1 MAFVPT
7 YVPAPSRYF
16 NSARLFSTSA
26 WGRRDIHRLG
36 HFRSIHVRRPLSL
49 MSVNGKTRSSSE
61 PKIEPPPPE
70 LSSSAEEDSSNLNEH
85 PSASEFNPSPPQFK
99 RFRPLIGAYWLVL
112 IAYGFT
118 VSGPLITDNLLQ
130 LATGHFFEVNQILAT
145 EFNIIGALGINY
157 AMILNPGAS
166 RQRKWVP
173 TSFFSTMGV
182 FFGFFAVGPY
192 LTVREYAPQV
202 TKSEVEERGL
212 FNRALESRW
221 LALFTVAVNLGW
233 YAYGFGLFYKGSELW
248 HDFTFFSSLIEMA
261 RFIQTDKFVRIMS
274 IDFATLSLFLWGPL
288 TEDMRRRGWFK
299 KDNGFE
305 SICTAISILMT
316 PALGPSI
323 YALFRPSLPD
333 KIQVD
338 GDE

>member
-1 MAFVPT
+1 M
-7 YVPAPSRYF
+7 
-16 NSARLFSTSA
+16 
-26 WGRRDIHRLG
+26 
-36 HFRSIHVRRPLSL
+36 RRPLSL
-49 MSVNGKTRSSSE
+49 MSGNGKPGSSSE
-61 PKIEPPPPE
+61 PKIEPPPPQ
-70 LSSSAEEDSSNLNEH
+70 LSSSTEEDSSDLIEN
-85 PSASEFNPSPPQFK
+85 PPVSDFNPSPSQFK
-99 RFRPLIGAYWLVL
+99 RFRPLIGAYWLGL
-112 IAYGFT
+112 ITYGFT
-118 VSGPLITDNLLQ
+118 MSGPLFTDNLSQ

-145 EFNIIGALGINY
+145 EFNIIGALAINY

-182 FFGFFAVGPY
+182 FLGFFAIGPY

-202 TKSEVEERGL
+202 TKGEVEERGL
-212 FNRALESRW
+212 FSRALESRW
-221 LALFTVAVNLGW
+221 LALFTVAVNVGW
-233 YAYGFGLFYKGSELW
+233 YAFGLGLFYDGSELW
-248 HDFTFFSSLIEMA
+248 HDFTFFASLIEMA
-261 RFIQTDKFVRIMS
+261 RLIQVDRFVRTMS

-305 SICTAISILMT
+305 SICTAISILLT